1 MLTSLTIKNFALI
14 ESLNIDFTNGFS
26 IITGETG
33 AGKSILLGALGLLQG
48 KRADLSSLKN
58 KEEKCIIEGHFSVE
72 AYNLKEVFERLELD
86 YDGVTIIRREIS
98 PSGKSRAFVNDSP
111 VNLSGLQ
118 ELSAYL
124 IDIHS
129 QHQTQELSDENYQ
142 IQILDAVAGNAKV
155 LEEYQGN
162 LKFYKGLQSSL
173 KQYLKQQA
181 DLIKEQDYNA
191 FLLDELEAADL
202 IHLNQEELEQEY
214 EKLNNVEFVREN
226 FGQSITHL
234 TDDQVGVISGLK
246 EVRNLLQ
253 KTASVSKDYEELY
266 NRVVSVEIELVDIS
280 SEVENQLENV
290 FADPAQMNLIN
301 ERLQLL
307 YSLQKKHQVNTVSD
321 LLEIEK
327 ELSDKAFLAND
338 IDDKIAQAEK
348 DIAKYDLVLSNLSSK
363 LSASR
368 VKAIPVLQ
376 KQILDILVLVGM
388 PNANFKFDITEAKS
402 FLPNGKD
409 EIQLLFSANK
419 GMDFGLLKK
428 VASGGELSR
437 IMLGIKAILAR
448 YSNLPT
454 IIFDEIDT
462 GVSGEVADKMGEIMK
477 DMGDH
482 MQVLAITHLP
492 QIAAKGKQ
500 HFKVFKT
507 SNNDTTTSQL
517 VLLNYDERV
526 KEIAQMLSG
535 KDITESALNHAV
547 ELLNK

>member
-14 ESLNIDFTNGFS
+14 ESLNIDFSDGFS

-118 ELSAYL
+118 ELSTYL

-155 LEEYQGN
+155 LEEYQEN
-162 LKFYKGLQSSL
+162 LKVYKGLQASL
-173 KQYLKQQA
+173 KQFLKQQA
-181 DLIKEQDYNA
+181 DLIKEQDYNS

-202 IHLNQEELEQEY
+202 VHLNQEELEQEY

-226 FGQSITHL
+226 FGQSISHL
-234 TDDQVGVISGLK
+234 SDDQVGVISGLK
-246 EVRNLLQ
+246 DVRNLLQ

-266 NRVVSVEIELVDIS
+266 NRVASVEIELIDIS
-280 SEVENQLENV
+280 SEIENQLDNV

-307 YSLQKKHQVNTVSD
+307 YSLQKKHQVNTVAE
-321 LLEIEK
+321 LLDIEK
-327 ELSDKAFLAND
+327 VLSEKAFLASD
-338 IDDKIAQAEK
+338 IDDKIIQTEK
-348 DIAKYDLVLSNLSSK
+348 DIAKYEIILGDLAVK

-368 VKAIPVLQ
+368 FKAIPVLQ
-376 KQILDILVLVGM
+376 KQIIEILVLVGM

-402 FLPNGKD
+402 FLQNGKD

-437 IMLGIKAILAR
+437 IMLAIKAILAR

-477 DMGDH
+477 DMGKH

-507 SNNDTTTSQL
+507 SNEDTTTSQL
-517 VLLNYDERV
+517 VLLNYEDRV
-526 KEIAQMLSG
+526 REIAQMLSG